1 MYPTVFHCLKKGR
14 RARLVSGWLFGLSG
28 SCTNKSLFT
37 NINTSANAL
46 NIDTDVSVIDI
57 NDNVKSSRAPPTA
70 SVIGQENDTGTD
82 PDNELS

>member
-1 MYPTVFHCLKKGR
+1 
-14 RARLVSGWLFGLSG
+14 
-28 SCTNKSLFT
+28 
-37 NINTSANAL
+37 L